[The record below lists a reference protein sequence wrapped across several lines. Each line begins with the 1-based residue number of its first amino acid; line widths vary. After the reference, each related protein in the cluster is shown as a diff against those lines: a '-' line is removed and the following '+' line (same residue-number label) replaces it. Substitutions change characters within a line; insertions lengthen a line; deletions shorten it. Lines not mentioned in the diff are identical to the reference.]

1 MKNQF
6 LVISCLALLFVA
18 CKTEHI
24 EYYEDNKTIKNS
36 YFTDGENGPII
47 GEYKMYRS
55 DGSLSEIRNY
65 KNGSLN
71 GKDYW
76 LWNNNDTICIK
87 NYKDG
92 HLDGVQEFH
101 RYKVFKG
108 LDYLDS
114 IQIYHYT
121 DGKYTP
127 EIKRDSI
134 VDLRD
139 NESYKTLSI
148 GNQIWMA
155 ENLRHKIKGSYC
167 YAGKEENCQKYGRLY
182 TKKNATGICPDG
194 WKIPSSSDW
203 NKLFINAQGFP
214 ELTEKLEQGG
224 FVINLTVD
232 YAAVK
237 SSSDWNKIEWAGNDK
252 IGFTLLPSGYYCPN
266 GVGKDIKYHPWS
278 HQFYYGKMQYSYGL
292 GNFILVWQQD
302 DGKLS
307 IMGLPGKKDGDI
319 KTECGRNSSPIA
331 ISVRCIKEQ
340 EAKK

>member
-1 MKNQF
+1 MFWRFRKQ
-6 LVISCLALLFVA
+6 LSKIRQTL
-18 CKTEHI
+18 
-24 EYYEDNKTIKNS
+24 YE
-36 YFTDGENGPII
+36 
-47 GEYKMYRS
+47 
-55 DGSLSEIRNY
+55 
-65 KNGSLN
+65 
-71 GKDYW
+71 
-76 LWNNNDTICIK
+76 
-87 NYKDG
+87 
-92 HLDGVQEFH
+92 
-101 RYKVFKG
+101 
-108 LDYLDS
+108 
-114 IQIYHYT
+114 
-121 DGKYTP
+121 
-127 EIKRDSI
+127 
-134 VDLRD
+134 
-139 NESYKTLSI
+139 
-148 GNQIWMA
+148 
-155 ENLRHKIKGSYC
+155 
-167 YAGKEENCQKYGRLY
+167 
-182 TKKNATGICPDG
+182 KNATGICPNG

-237 SSSDWNKIEWAGNDK
+237 SSSDWNKIEWGGNDK

-292 GNFILVWQQD
+292 GYFILVWQQD

-319 KTECGRNSSPIA
+319 KTECGGNSSPIA